1 MKRRKNILAVLL
13 AVTVMATAMPGSA
26 IAAPVD
32 GQTTEVSAKAG
43 TEKAEKKEQIR
54 VISIT
59 DPKLEKGSFARGTK
73 VKDMKLPDKLS
84 ARGYKEKDSKK
95 AEDIK
100 IKDVTWKTDY
110 KEDSTAGKY
119 TFTAQITDDYK
130 LAKDVVL
137 PKLTIEITEAQ
148 TKTTEKQPET
158 KAAETKQPETKATEA
173 KKPETKTTEKTPEV
187 KKPETKVTEKETEV
201 RKPETK
207 ATEKKPETKISENQP
222 ETKATEA
229 KKPETKTTEKTPEV
243 KKPETK
249 VTEKETEVRKPETKA
264 TEKKPETKI
273 SENQPETKAT
283 EAKKPE
289 TKTTEKTPEVKKPE
303 TKVTEKETEV
313 RKPETKATEK
323 KPETKISEKQ
333 PETKADAKA
342 KDAKSTESE
351 KESETK
357 QSETKESETKQSETK
372 ESETKESETEN
383 TNLKITA
390 FEVKDA
396 KVTIDE
402 EKQTITVLMQ
412 KSDTDLKKLA
422 PKITVPAGVT
432 VDPASEKEV
441 DFSASDKIPV
451 IYKLTRTAE
460 DGKTVTREYK
470 VTATICKHDWKEATC
485 TEAAICKLC
494 GVTGEA
500 ALGHDWKEATC
511 TEAAVCK
518 RCGIK
523 GSAALGHDWTKAT
536 CKVKSTCKRCKITR
550 GKLAAHTWSKW
561 KVTAEATHEK
571 KGKKERK
578 CGICKKKETKTLPKI
593 NLIGEADNNK
603 IEGLTNGG
611 NYATGANITFK
622 AVGDRM
628 DNKAPIEGDVRY
640 LPVSWTCGTGKGDL
654 NETNAYARTLQFTT
668 AGTYTLNVTY
678 ERQLYKDGK
687 WIAKGDA
694 DVQTVQLNVTGN
706 TITNS
711 TNKGASGSN
720 SNVRVAAVTGDN
732 SPIVLLSI
740 VLAASLA
747 ALIALFVSGIRRKN
761 NRK

>member
-158 KAAETKQPETKATEA
+158 KAAETKQPETKAAEA
-173 KKPETKTTEKTPEV
+173 
-187 KKPETKVTEKETEV
+187 
-201 RKPETK
+201 
-207 ATEKKPETKISENQP
+207 KKPETKISEKQP

-243 KKPETK
+243 KKT
-249 VTEKETEVRKPETKA
+249 
-264 TEKKPETKI
+264 
-273 SENQPETKAT
+273 
-283 EAKKPE
+283 
-289 TKTTEKTPEVKKPE
+289 E

-383 TNLKITA
+383 TNLKISA

-494 GVTGEA
+494 GVTGAA

-511 TEAAVCK
+511 TEAAICK

-593 NLIGEADNNK
+593 NWIGEADNNK

>member
-158 KAAETKQPETKATEA
+158 KAAETKQPETKAA
-173 KKPETKTTEKTPEV
+173 
-187 KKPETKVTEKETEV
+187 
-201 RKPETK
+201 
-207 ATEKKPETKISENQP
+207 
-222 ETKATEA
+222 
-229 KKPETKTTEKTPEV
+229 
-243 KKPETK
+243 
-249 VTEKETEVRKPETKA
+249 
-264 TEKKPETKI
+264 
-273 SENQPETKAT
+273 

-494 GVTGEA
+494 GVTGAA

-593 NLIGEADNNK
+593 NWIGEADNNK

-740 VLAASLA
+740 VLVASLA

>member
-1 MKRRKNILAVLL
+1 MIKNQEVDIMKRRKNILAVLL

-32 GQTTEVSAKAG
+32 GQITEVSAKAG

-222 ETKATEA
+222 ETKAAE
-229 KKPETKTTEKTPEV
+229 
-243 KKPETK
+243 
-249 VTEKETEVRKPETKA
+249 
-264 TEKKPETKI
+264 
-273 SENQPETKAT
+273 Q
-283 EAKKPE
+283 
-289 TKTTEKTPEVKKPE
+289 
-303 TKVTEKETEV
+303 
-313 RKPETKATEK
+313 
-323 KPETKISEKQ
+323 KQ

-357 QSETKESETKQSETK
+357 QSETKESETKQSETKESETK

-451 IYKLTRTAE
+451 IYKLSRTAE

-511 TEAAVCK
+511 TEAAICK
-518 RCGIK
+518 RCSIK

>member
-32 GQTTEVSAKAG
+32 GQITEVSAKAG

-173 KKPETKTTEKTPEV
+173 KKPEM
-187 KKPETKVTEKETEV
+187 
-201 RKPETK
+201 
-207 ATEKKPETKISENQP
+207 
-222 ETKATEA
+222 
-229 KKPETKTTEKTPEV
+229 
-243 KKPETK
+243 
-249 VTEKETEVRKPETKA
+249 
-264 TEKKPETKI
+264 
-273 SENQPETKAT
+273 
-283 EAKKPE
+283 
-289 TKTTEKTPEVKKPE
+289 KTTEKTPEVKKPE

-342 KDAKSTESE
+342 KDAKSMESE

-357 QSETKESETKQSETK
+357 QSETKQSETKQSETKESETK

-383 TNLKITA
+383 TNLKITV

-402 EKQTITVLMQ
+402 EKQTITVFMQ

-494 GVTGEA
+494 GVTGA
-500 ALGHDWKEATC
+500 AVLGHDWKEATC

>member
-1 MKRRKNILAVLL
+1 MRKITAKYQGYRRIKTVIKNQEVDIMKRRKNILAVLL

-59 DPKLEKGSFARGTK
+59 YPKLEKGSFARGTK

-158 KAAETKQPETKATEA
+158 KQPETKAAEA

-187 KKPETKVTEKETEV
+187 KKPETKVTEKE
-201 RKPETK
+201 
-207 ATEKKPETKISENQP
+207 I
-222 ETKATEA
+222 
-229 KKPETKTTEKTPEV
+229 
-243 KKPETK
+243 
-249 VTEKETEVRKPETKA
+249 
-264 TEKKPETKI
+264 
-273 SENQPETKAT
+273 
-283 EAKKPE
+283 
-289 TKTTEKTPEVKKPE
+289 
-303 TKVTEKETEV
+303 EV

-494 GVTGEA
+494 GVTGAA

-593 NLIGEADNNK
+593 NWIGEADNNK

>member
-158 KAAETKQPETKATEA
+158 KAAETKQPETKATE
-173 KKPETKTTEKTPEV
+173 V
-187 KKPETKVTEKETEV
+187 KKPEM
-201 RKPETK
+201 
-207 ATEKKPETKISENQP
+207 
-222 ETKATEA
+222 
-229 KKPETKTTEKTPEV
+229 
-243 KKPETK
+243 
-249 VTEKETEVRKPETKA
+249 
-264 TEKKPETKI
+264 
-273 SENQPETKAT
+273 
-283 EAKKPE
+283 
-289 TKTTEKTPEVKKPE
+289 KTTEKTPEVKKPE

-470 VTATICKHDWKEATC
+470 VAATICKHDWKEATC

-494 GVTGEA
+494 GVTGE
-500 ALGHDWKEATC
+500 
-511 TEAAVCK
+511 
-518 RCGIK
+518 
-523 GSAALGHDWTKAT
+523 AALGHDWTKAT

>member
-207 ATEKKPETKISENQP
+207 ATEKKPETKISE
-222 ETKATEA
+222 
-229 KKPETKTTEKTPEV
+229 
-243 KKPETK
+243 
-249 VTEKETEVRKPETKA
+249 
-264 TEKKPETKI
+264 
-273 SENQPETKAT
+273 
-283 EAKKPE
+283 
-289 TKTTEKTPEVKKPE
+289 
-303 TKVTEKETEV
+303 
-313 RKPETKATEK
+313 
-323 KPETKISEKQ
+323 KQ

-357 QSETKESETKQSETK
+357 QSETKESETKQ
-372 ESETKESETEN
+372 SETKESETEN

-494 GVTGEA
+494 GVTGAA

-536 CKVKSTCKRCKITR
+536 CKVKSTCKRCNITR

-561 KVTAEATHEK
+561 KVTDEATHEK

-593 NLIGEADNNK
+593 NWIGEADNNK

>member
-222 ETKATEA
+222 ETKAAE
-229 KKPETKTTEKTPEV
+229 
-243 KKPETK
+243 
-249 VTEKETEVRKPETKA
+249 
-264 TEKKPETKI
+264 
-273 SENQPETKAT
+273 Q
-283 EAKKPE
+283 
-289 TKTTEKTPEVKKPE
+289 
-303 TKVTEKETEV
+303 
-313 RKPETKATEK
+313 
-323 KPETKISEKQ
+323 KQ

-451 IYKLTRTAE
+451 IYKLSRTAE

-511 TEAAVCK
+511 TEAAICK

-593 NLIGEADNNK
+593 NWIGEADNNK

-654 NETNAYARTLQFTT
+654 NKTNAYARTLQFTT

-747 ALIALFVSGIRRKN
+747 ALIALLVSGIRRKK

>member
-158 KAAETKQPETKATEA
+158 KAAETKQPETKAAEA
-173 KKPETKTTEKTPEV
+173 KNPD
-187 KKPETKVTEKETEV
+187 
-201 RKPETK
+201 
-207 ATEKKPETKISENQP
+207 
-222 ETKATEA
+222 
-229 KKPETKTTEKTPEV
+229 
-243 KKPETK
+243 
-249 VTEKETEVRKPETKA
+249 
-264 TEKKPETKI
+264 
-273 SENQPETKAT
+273 
-283 EAKKPE
+283 

-494 GVTGEA
+494 GVTGAA

-593 NLIGEADNNK
+593 NWIGEADNNK

>member
-137 PKLTIEITEAQ
+137 PKLTIEITETQ

-158 KAAETKQPETKATEA
+158 KAAETKQPETKAAEA

-229 KKPETKTTEKTPEV
+229 KKPETK
-243 KKPETK
+243 
-249 VTEKETEVRKPETKA
+249 
-264 TEKKPETKI
+264 I
-273 SENQPETKAT
+273 SEKQPETKAA
-283 EAKKPE
+283 EQ
-289 TKTTEKTPEVKKPE
+289 
-303 TKVTEKETEV
+303 
-313 RKPETKATEK
+313 
-323 KPETKISEKQ
+323 KQ

-593 NLIGEADNNK
+593 NWIGEADNNK

>member
-158 KAAETKQPETKATEA
+158 KAAETKQPETKAA
-173 KKPETKTTEKTPEV
+173 
-187 KKPETKVTEKETEV
+187 
-201 RKPETK
+201 
-207 ATEKKPETKISENQP
+207 
-222 ETKATEA
+222 
-229 KKPETKTTEKTPEV
+229 
-243 KKPETK
+243 
-249 VTEKETEVRKPETKA
+249 
-264 TEKKPETKI
+264 
-273 SENQPETKAT
+273 

-640 LPVSWTCGTGKGDL
+640 LPVSWICGTGKGDL

>member
-207 ATEKKPETKISENQP
+207 ATEKKPETKISE
-222 ETKATEA
+222 
-229 KKPETKTTEKTPEV
+229 
-243 KKPETK
+243 
-249 VTEKETEVRKPETKA
+249 
-264 TEKKPETKI
+264 
-273 SENQPETKAT
+273 
-283 EAKKPE
+283 
-289 TKTTEKTPEVKKPE
+289 
-303 TKVTEKETEV
+303 
-313 RKPETKATEK
+313 
-323 KPETKISEKQ
+323 KQ

-342 KDAKSTESE
+342 KDVKSTESE

-494 GVTGEA
+494 GVTGAA

-561 KVTAEATHEK
+561 KVTDEATHEK

-593 NLIGEADNNK
+593 NWIGETDNNK

>member
-43 TEKAEKKEQIR
+43 IEKAEKKEQIR

-158 KAAETKQPETKATEA
+158 KAAETKQPETKAA
-173 KKPETKTTEKTPEV
+173 
-187 KKPETKVTEKETEV
+187 
-201 RKPETK
+201 
-207 ATEKKPETKISENQP
+207 
-222 ETKATEA
+222 
-229 KKPETKTTEKTPEV
+229 
-243 KKPETK
+243 
-249 VTEKETEVRKPETKA
+249 
-264 TEKKPETKI
+264 
-273 SENQPETKAT
+273 

-470 VTATICKHDWKEATC
+470 VAATICKHDWKEATC

>member
-59 DPKLEKGSFARGTK
+59 DPKLEKASFARGTK

-173 KKPETKTTEKTPEV
+173 KKSETKTTEKTPEV

-207 ATEKKPETKISENQP
+207 ATEKKPETKISEKQP
-222 ETKATEA
+222 ETKAAE
-229 KKPETKTTEKTPEV
+229 
-243 KKPETK
+243 
-249 VTEKETEVRKPETKA
+249 
-264 TEKKPETKI
+264 
-273 SENQPETKAT
+273 Q
-283 EAKKPE
+283 
-289 TKTTEKTPEVKKPE
+289 
-303 TKVTEKETEV
+303 
-313 RKPETKATEK
+313 
-323 KPETKISEKQ
+323 KQ

-494 GVTGEA
+494 GVTGAA

-561 KVTAEATHEK
+561 KVTDEATHEK

-593 NLIGEADNNK
+593 NWIGEADNNK

>member
-158 KAAETKQPETKATEA
+158 KAAETKQPETKAAEA

-187 KKPETKVTEKETEV
+187 KKT
-201 RKPETK
+201 
-207 ATEKKPETKISENQP
+207 
-222 ETKATEA
+222 
-229 KKPETKTTEKTPEV
+229 
-243 KKPETK
+243 
-249 VTEKETEVRKPETKA
+249 
-264 TEKKPETKI
+264 
-273 SENQPETKAT
+273 
-283 EAKKPE
+283 
-289 TKTTEKTPEVKKPE
+289 E

-357 QSETKESETKQSETK
+357 QSETKKSETKQSETK

-494 GVTGEA
+494 GVTGAA

-523 GSAALGHDWTKAT
+523 GAAALGHDWTKAT

-593 NLIGEADNNK
+593 NWIGEADNNK

-640 LPVSWTCGTGKGDL
+640 LPLSWTCGTGKGDL

-747 ALIALFVSGIRRKN
+747 ALIALLVSGIRRKN

>member
-158 KAAETKQPETKATEA
+158 KAAETKQPETKAA
-173 KKPETKTTEKTPEV
+173 
-187 KKPETKVTEKETEV
+187 
-201 RKPETK
+201 
-207 ATEKKPETKISENQP
+207 
-222 ETKATEA
+222 
-229 KKPETKTTEKTPEV
+229 
-243 KKPETK
+243 
-249 VTEKETEVRKPETKA
+249 
-264 TEKKPETKI
+264 
-273 SENQPETKAT
+273 

-494 GVTGEA
+494 GVTGAA

-593 NLIGEADNNK
+593 NWIGEADNNK

>member
-32 GQTTEVSAKAG
+32 GQITEVSAKAG

-173 KKPETKTTEKTPEV
+173 KKPEMKTTEKTPEV

-222 ETKATEA
+222 ETKAAE
-229 KKPETKTTEKTPEV
+229 
-243 KKPETK
+243 
-249 VTEKETEVRKPETKA
+249 
-264 TEKKPETKI
+264 
-273 SENQPETKAT
+273 Q
-283 EAKKPE
+283 
-289 TKTTEKTPEVKKPE
+289 
-303 TKVTEKETEV
+303 
-313 RKPETKATEK
+313 
-323 KPETKISEKQ
+323 KQ

-451 IYKLTRTAE
+451 IYKLSRTAE

-511 TEAAVCK
+511 TEAAICK

-720 SNVRVAAVTGDN
+720 SNVRVAAETGDK

>member
-32 GQTTEVSAKAG
+32 GQTTEVSVKAG

-158 KAAETKQPETKATEA
+158 KAAETKQPETKAAEA

-187 KKPETKVTEKETEV
+187 KKPETKVTEKEIEV

-207 ATEKKPETKISENQP
+207 ATEKKPETKISEKQP
-222 ETKATEA
+222 ETKAAE
-229 KKPETKTTEKTPEV
+229 
-243 KKPETK
+243 
-249 VTEKETEVRKPETKA
+249 
-264 TEKKPETKI
+264 
-273 SENQPETKAT
+273 Q
-283 EAKKPE
+283 
-289 TKTTEKTPEVKKPE
+289 
-303 TKVTEKETEV
+303 
-313 RKPETKATEK
+313 
-323 KPETKISEKQ
+323 KQ

-372 ESETKESETEN
+372 KSETKESETEN

-412 KSDTDLKKLA
+412 TSDTDLKKLA

-494 GVTGEA
+494 GVTGAA

-550 GKLAAHTWSKW
+550 GKLATHTWSKW

-593 NLIGEADNNK
+593 NWIGEADNNK

>member
-137 PKLTIEITEAQ
+137 PKLTIEITETQ

-158 KAAETKQPETKATEA
+158 KAAETKQPETKAAEA

-187 KKPETKVTEKETEV
+187 KKPE
-201 RKPETK
+201 
-207 ATEKKPETKISENQP
+207 A
-222 ETKATEA
+222 
-229 KKPETKTTEKTPEV
+229 
-243 KKPETK
+243 
-249 VTEKETEVRKPETKA
+249 
-264 TEKKPETKI
+264 
-273 SENQPETKAT
+273 
-283 EAKKPE
+283 
-289 TKTTEKTPEVKKPE
+289 
-303 TKVTEKETEV
+303 KVTEKETEV

-494 GVTGEA
+494 GVTGAA

-561 KVTAEATHEK
+561 KVTDEATHEK

-593 NLIGEADNNK
+593 NWIGEADNNK

>member
-84 ARGYKEKDSKK
+84 ARGYKEKDSKR

-158 KAAETKQPETKATEA
+158 KVAETKQPETKAAEA

-187 KKPETKVTEKETEV
+187 KKPETKVTEKE
-201 RKPETK
+201 
-207 ATEKKPETKISENQP
+207 I
-222 ETKATEA
+222 
-229 KKPETKTTEKTPEV
+229 
-243 KKPETK
+243 
-249 VTEKETEVRKPETKA
+249 
-264 TEKKPETKI
+264 
-273 SENQPETKAT
+273 
-283 EAKKPE
+283 
-289 TKTTEKTPEVKKPE
+289 
-303 TKVTEKETEV
+303 EV

-511 TEAAVCK
+511 TEAAICK

-561 KVTAEATHEK
+561 KVTVEATHEK

-593 NLIGEADNNK
+593 NWIGEADNNK

>member
-1 MKRRKNILAVLL
+1 MIKNQEVDIMKRRKNILAVLL

-137 PKLTIEITEAQ
+137 PKLTIEITETQ

-158 KAAETKQPETKATEA
+158 KAAETKQPETKAA
-173 KKPETKTTEKTPEV
+173 
-187 KKPETKVTEKETEV
+187 
-201 RKPETK
+201 
-207 ATEKKPETKISENQP
+207 
-222 ETKATEA
+222 
-229 KKPETKTTEKTPEV
+229 
-243 KKPETK
+243 
-249 VTEKETEVRKPETKA
+249 
-264 TEKKPETKI
+264 
-273 SENQPETKAT
+273 

-333 PETKADAKA
+333 PETKAAEQKQPETKADAKA

-351 KESETK
+351 KESETKQSETKESETK

-422 PKITVPAGVT
+422 PKITVQAGVT

-494 GVTGEA
+494 GVTGAA

-561 KVTAEATHEK
+561 KVTDEATHEK

-593 NLIGEADNNK
+593 NWIGEADNNK

>member
-1 MKRRKNILAVLL
+1 MIKNQEVDIMKRRKNILAVLL

-158 KAAETKQPETKATEA
+158 KAAETKQPETKAA
-173 KKPETKTTEKTPEV
+173 
-187 KKPETKVTEKETEV
+187 
-201 RKPETK
+201 
-207 ATEKKPETKISENQP
+207 
-222 ETKATEA
+222 
-229 KKPETKTTEKTPEV
+229 
-243 KKPETK
+243 
-249 VTEKETEVRKPETKA
+249 
-264 TEKKPETKI
+264 
-273 SENQPETKAT
+273 

-333 PETKADAKA
+333 PETKANAKA

-451 IYKLTRTAE
+451 IYKLSRTAE

-511 TEAAVCK
+511 TEAAICK

-640 LPVSWTCGTGKGDL
+640 LPVSWICGTGKGDL

>member
-32 GQTTEVSAKAG
+32 GQITEVSAKAG

-173 KKPETKTTEKTPEV
+173 KKPEM
-187 KKPETKVTEKETEV
+187 
-201 RKPETK
+201 
-207 ATEKKPETKISENQP
+207 
-222 ETKATEA
+222 
-229 KKPETKTTEKTPEV
+229 
-243 KKPETK
+243 
-249 VTEKETEVRKPETKA
+249 
-264 TEKKPETKI
+264 
-273 SENQPETKAT
+273 
-283 EAKKPE
+283 
-289 TKTTEKTPEVKKPE
+289 KTTEKTPEVKKPE

-342 KDAKSTESE
+342 KDAKSMESE

-357 QSETKESETKQSETK
+357 QSETKQSETKQSETK
-372 ESETKESETEN
+372 ESDTKESETEN
-383 TNLKITA
+383 TNLKITV

-402 EKQTITVLMQ
+402 EKQTITVFMQ

-494 GVTGEA
+494 GVTGA
-500 ALGHDWKEATC
+500 AVLGHDWKEATC

>member
-158 KAAETKQPETKATEA
+158 KAAETKAAEA

-187 KKPETKVTEKETEV
+187 KKPETKVTEKEIEV

-222 ETKATEA
+222 ETKAAE
-229 KKPETKTTEKTPEV
+229 
-243 KKPETK
+243 
-249 VTEKETEVRKPETKA
+249 
-264 TEKKPETKI
+264 
-273 SENQPETKAT
+273 Q
-283 EAKKPE
+283 
-289 TKTTEKTPEVKKPE
+289 
-303 TKVTEKETEV
+303 
-313 RKPETKATEK
+313 
-323 KPETKISEKQ
+323 KQ

-357 QSETKESETKQSETK
+357 QSETKESETKQ
-372 ESETKESETEN
+372 SETKESETEN

-451 IYKLTRTAE
+451 IYKLSRTAE

-511 TEAAVCK
+511 TEAAICK

-593 NLIGEADNNK
+593 NWIGEADNNK

>member
-187 KKPETKVTEKETEV
+187 KKPETKVTEK
-201 RKPETK
+201 
-207 ATEKKPETKISENQP
+207 
-222 ETKATEA
+222 
-229 KKPETKTTEKTPEV
+229 TPEV

-249 VTEKETEVRKPETKA
+249 VTEKETEVRKPETKV
-264 TEKKPETKI
+264 TEKETEVRKPETKM
-273 SENQPETKAT
+273 T
-283 EAKKPE
+283 EKKPE
-289 TKTTEKTPEVKKPE
+289 TKTTEKQ
-303 TKVTEKETEV
+303 
-313 RKPETKATEK
+313 PETKATEK

-333 PETKADAKA
+333 PETKAAEQNQPETKADAKA
-342 KDAKSTESE
+342 KDAKSTTESE

-402 EKQTITVLMQ
+402 EKQMITVLMQ

-441 DFSASDKIPV
+441 DFSASDKTPV
-451 IYKLTRTAE
+451 IYKLTGTAE
-460 DGKTVTREYK
+460 DGKTVTKEYK
-470 VTATICKHDWKEATC
+470 VTAAICKHDWKEATC
-485 TEAAICKLC
+485 TEAAVCKLC

-523 GSAALGHDWTKAT
+523 GAAALGHDWTKAT

-561 KVTAEATHEK
+561 KVTTEATHEK

-578 CGICKKKETKTLPKI
+578 CSVCKKKETKTLPKI
-593 NLIGEADNNK
+593 NWIGEADNNK

-654 NETNAYARTLQFTT
+654 NETNAYGRTLQFTT

-687 WIAKGDA
+687 WVTKGDA
-694 DVQTVQLNVTGN
+694 NVQTAQLKVTGN
-706 TITNS
+706 TITTNN
-711 TNKGASGSN
+711 TNKSASGSN

-747 ALIALFVSGIRRKN
+747 ALIALFVSGRRRKN

>member
-32 GQTTEVSAKAG
+32 GQITEVSAKAG

-158 KAAETKQPETKATEA
+158 KAAETKQPETKATE
-173 KKPETKTTEKTPEV
+173 
-187 KKPETKVTEKETEV
+187 
-201 RKPETK
+201 
-207 ATEKKPETKISENQP
+207 KKPETKISENQP

-273 SENQPETKAT
+273 SENQPETKAA
-283 EAKKPE
+283 EQ
-289 TKTTEKTPEVKKPE
+289 
-303 TKVTEKETEV
+303 
-313 RKPETKATEK
+313 
-323 KPETKISEKQ
+323 KQ

-451 IYKLTRTAE
+451 IYKLSRTAE

-511 TEAAVCK
+511 TEAAICK

>member
-158 KAAETKQPETKATEA
+158 KAAETKQPETKAA
-173 KKPETKTTEKTPEV
+173 
-187 KKPETKVTEKETEV
+187 
-201 RKPETK
+201 
-207 ATEKKPETKISENQP
+207 
-222 ETKATEA
+222 
-229 KKPETKTTEKTPEV
+229 
-243 KKPETK
+243 
-249 VTEKETEVRKPETKA
+249 
-264 TEKKPETKI
+264 
-273 SENQPETKAT
+273 

-494 GVTGEA
+494 GVTGAA

-523 GSAALGHDWTKAT
+523 GAAALGHDWTKAT

>member
-187 KKPETKVTEKETEV
+187 KKPE
-201 RKPETK
+201 
-207 ATEKKPETKISENQP
+207 A
-222 ETKATEA
+222 
-229 KKPETKTTEKTPEV
+229 
-243 KKPETK
+243 
-249 VTEKETEVRKPETKA
+249 
-264 TEKKPETKI
+264 
-273 SENQPETKAT
+273 
-283 EAKKPE
+283 
-289 TKTTEKTPEVKKPE
+289 
-303 TKVTEKETEV
+303 KVTEKETEV

-342 KDAKSTESE
+342 KDVKSTESE

-494 GVTGEA
+494 GVTGAA

-523 GSAALGHDWTKAT
+523 GAAALGHDWTKAT

-593 NLIGEADNNK
+593 NWIGEADNNK

>member
-32 GQTTEVSAKAG
+32 GQITEVSAKAG

-173 KKPETKTTEKTPEV
+173 KKPEMKTTEKTPEV

-222 ETKATEA
+222 ETKAAE
-229 KKPETKTTEKTPEV
+229 
-243 KKPETK
+243 
-249 VTEKETEVRKPETKA
+249 
-264 TEKKPETKI
+264 
-273 SENQPETKAT
+273 Q
-283 EAKKPE
+283 
-289 TKTTEKTPEVKKPE
+289 
-303 TKVTEKETEV
+303 
-313 RKPETKATEK
+313 
-323 KPETKISEKQ
+323 KQ

-451 IYKLTRTAE
+451 IYKLSRTAE

-511 TEAAVCK
+511 TEAAICK

-593 NLIGEADNNK
+593 NWIGEADNNK

>member
-137 PKLTIEITEAQ
+137 PKLTIEITETQ

-158 KAAETKQPETKATEA
+158 KAAETKQPETKAAEA

-207 ATEKKPETKISENQP
+207 ATEKKPETKISEKQP
-222 ETKATEA
+222 ETKAAE
-229 KKPETKTTEKTPEV
+229 
-243 KKPETK
+243 
-249 VTEKETEVRKPETKA
+249 
-264 TEKKPETKI
+264 
-273 SENQPETKAT
+273 Q
-283 EAKKPE
+283 
-289 TKTTEKTPEVKKPE
+289 
-303 TKVTEKETEV
+303 
-313 RKPETKATEK
+313 
-323 KPETKISEKQ
+323 KQ

-706 TITNS
+706 TIINS

>member
-187 KKPETKVTEKETEV
+187 KKPE
-201 RKPETK
+201 
-207 ATEKKPETKISENQP
+207 A
-222 ETKATEA
+222 
-229 KKPETKTTEKTPEV
+229 
-243 KKPETK
+243 
-249 VTEKETEVRKPETKA
+249 
-264 TEKKPETKI
+264 
-273 SENQPETKAT
+273 
-283 EAKKPE
+283 
-289 TKTTEKTPEVKKPE
+289 
-303 TKVTEKETEV
+303 KVTEKETEV

-342 KDAKSTESE
+342 KDVKSTESE

-494 GVTGEA
+494 GVTGAA

-593 NLIGEADNNK
+593 NWIGEADNNK

>member
-158 KAAETKQPETKATEA
+158 KAAETKQPETKAA
-173 KKPETKTTEKTPEV
+173 
-187 KKPETKVTEKETEV
+187 
-201 RKPETK
+201 
-207 ATEKKPETKISENQP
+207 
-222 ETKATEA
+222 
-229 KKPETKTTEKTPEV
+229 
-243 KKPETK
+243 
-249 VTEKETEVRKPETKA
+249 
-264 TEKKPETKI
+264 
-273 SENQPETKAT
+273 

-668 AGTYTLNVTY
+668 DGTYTLNVTY

>member
-158 KAAETKQPETKATEA
+158 KAAETKQPETKAA
-173 KKPETKTTEKTPEV
+173 
-187 KKPETKVTEKETEV
+187 
-201 RKPETK
+201 
-207 ATEKKPETKISENQP
+207 
-222 ETKATEA
+222 
-229 KKPETKTTEKTPEV
+229 
-243 KKPETK
+243 
-249 VTEKETEVRKPETKA
+249 
-264 TEKKPETKI
+264 
-273 SENQPETKAT
+273 

-518 RCGIK
+518 RCVIK

-593 NLIGEADNNK
+593 NWIGEADNNK

>member
-222 ETKATEA
+222 ETKAAE
-229 KKPETKTTEKTPEV
+229 
-243 KKPETK
+243 
-249 VTEKETEVRKPETKA
+249 
-264 TEKKPETKI
+264 
-273 SENQPETKAT
+273 Q
-283 EAKKPE
+283 
-289 TKTTEKTPEVKKPE
+289 
-303 TKVTEKETEV
+303 
-313 RKPETKATEK
+313 
-323 KPETKISEKQ
+323 KQ

-357 QSETKESETKQSETK
+357 QSETKESETKQSETKESETK

-451 IYKLTRTAE
+451 IYKLSRTAE

-511 TEAAVCK
+511 TEAAICK

>member
-1 MKRRKNILAVLL
+1 MIKNQEVDIMKRRKNILAVLL

-158 KAAETKQPETKATEA
+158 KAAETKQPETKAAEA
-173 KKPETKTTEKTPEV
+173 
-187 KKPETKVTEKETEV
+187 
-201 RKPETK
+201 
-207 ATEKKPETKISENQP
+207 
-222 ETKATEA
+222 
-229 KKPETKTTEKTPEV
+229 
-243 KKPETK
+243 
-249 VTEKETEVRKPETKA
+249 
-264 TEKKPETKI
+264 
-273 SENQPETKAT
+273 
-283 EAKKPE
+283 
-289 TKTTEKTPEVKKPE
+289 
-303 TKVTEKETEV
+303 
-313 RKPETKATEK
+313 K

-342 KDAKSTESE
+342 KDVKSTESE

-494 GVTGEA
+494 GVTGAA

-561 KVTAEATHEK
+561 KVTDEATHEK

-593 NLIGEADNNK
+593 NWIGETDNNK

>member
-187 KKPETKVTEKETEV
+187 KKPE
-201 RKPETK
+201 
-207 ATEKKPETKISENQP
+207 A
-222 ETKATEA
+222 
-229 KKPETKTTEKTPEV
+229 
-243 KKPETK
+243 
-249 VTEKETEVRKPETKA
+249 
-264 TEKKPETKI
+264 
-273 SENQPETKAT
+273 
-283 EAKKPE
+283 
-289 TKTTEKTPEVKKPE
+289 
-303 TKVTEKETEV
+303 KVTEKETEV

-333 PETKADAKA
+333 PETKA
-342 KDAKSTESE
+342 DAKSTESE

-494 GVTGEA
+494 GVTGAA

-523 GSAALGHDWTKAT
+523 GAAALGHDWTKAT

-593 NLIGEADNNK
+593 NWIGEADNNK

>member
-1 MKRRKNILAVLL
+1 MIKNQEVDIMKRRKNILAVLL

-207 ATEKKPETKISENQP
+207 ATEKKPETKISE
-222 ETKATEA
+222 
-229 KKPETKTTEKTPEV
+229 
-243 KKPETK
+243 
-249 VTEKETEVRKPETKA
+249 
-264 TEKKPETKI
+264 
-273 SENQPETKAT
+273 
-283 EAKKPE
+283 
-289 TKTTEKTPEVKKPE
+289 
-303 TKVTEKETEV
+303 
-313 RKPETKATEK
+313 
-323 KPETKISEKQ
+323 KQ

-342 KDAKSTESE
+342 KDVKSTESE

-494 GVTGEA
+494 GVTGAA

-561 KVTAEATHEK
+561 KVTDEATHEK

-593 NLIGEADNNK
+593 NWIGETDNNK

-694 DVQTVQLNVTGN
+694 DVQTVQLNLTGN

>member
-43 TEKAEKKEQIR
+43 IEKAEKKEQIR

-158 KAAETKQPETKATEA
+158 KAAETKQPETKAA
-173 KKPETKTTEKTPEV
+173 
-187 KKPETKVTEKETEV
+187 
-201 RKPETK
+201 
-207 ATEKKPETKISENQP
+207 
-222 ETKATEA
+222 
-229 KKPETKTTEKTPEV
+229 
-243 KKPETK
+243 
-249 VTEKETEVRKPETKA
+249 
-264 TEKKPETKI
+264 
-273 SENQPETKAT
+273 

-422 PKITVPAGVT
+422 PKITVPAGVP

-494 GVTGEA
+494 GVTGAA

-593 NLIGEADNNK
+593 NWIGEADNNK

-747 ALIALFVSGIRRKN
+747 ALIALLVSGIRRKN

>member
-158 KAAETKQPETKATEA
+158 KATEV
-173 KKPETKTTEKTPEV
+173 KKPEMKTTEKTPEV
-187 KKPETKVTEKETEV
+187 K
-201 RKPETK
+201 
-207 ATEKKPETKISENQP
+207 
-222 ETKATEA
+222 
-229 KKPETKTTEKTPEV
+229 
-243 KKPETK
+243 
-249 VTEKETEVRKPETKA
+249 
-264 TEKKPETKI
+264 
-273 SENQPETKAT
+273 
-283 EAKKPE
+283 
-289 TKTTEKTPEVKKPE
+289 
-303 TKVTEKETEV
+303 
-313 RKPETKATEK
+313 KPETKATEK

-470 VTATICKHDWKEATC
+470 VAATICKHDWKEATC